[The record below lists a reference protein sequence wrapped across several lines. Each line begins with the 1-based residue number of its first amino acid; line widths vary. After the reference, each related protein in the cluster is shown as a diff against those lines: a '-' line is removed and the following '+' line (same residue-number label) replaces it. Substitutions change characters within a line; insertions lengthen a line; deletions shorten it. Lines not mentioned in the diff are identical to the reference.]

1 MEAIRTAVIG
11 VGYLGKF
18 HADKYAAAPE
28 ADLVAVCD
36 ANPETAAAIAEK
48 HGVEAVSDYRELV
61 GRVDAVSIVVPTQ
74 LHHEV
79 AATLIDAGIHVLLEK
94 PITATVEEGR
104 DLVARAETN
113 GVTLQVGHL
122 ERFNPAMMALRE
134 EVHQPLFIE
143 SHRLAPFNPRGADV
157 NVVLDLMIHDI
168 DLILDLVGAPI
179 RELRADGIPV
189 ITEAIDIANA
199 RLKFENG
206 CVANVTASRVS
217 LEAQRRMRVFEHNTY
232 MAVDFQQ
239 RKLAAH
245 RVGDRETLTE
255 AGIPE
260 IETNEKV
267 FEGGDAIREEVHDFL
282 TAIATG
288 RRPTVD
294 GADGLRALETALEI
308 TKLMTYSQVEFQQ
321 LAD

>member
-18 HADKYAAAPE
+18 HAEKYAAAPE
-28 ADLVAVCD
+28 AELVAVCD
-36 ANPETAAAIAEK
+36 ANPEIAAANAEK
-48 HGVEAVSDYRELV
+48 LGVEAVTDYRELV

-79 AATLIDAGIHVLLEK
+79 AATMIDAGIHVLVEK

-104 DLVARAETN
+104 DLVARAENN

-217 LEAQRRMRVFEHNTY
+217 LDAQRRMRVFEHNTY

-239 RKLAAH
+239 RKLATH
-245 RVGDRETLTE
+245 RVGDRNTLTE

-260 IETNEKV
+260 IETHEKV
-267 FEGGDAIREEVHDFL
+267 FEGGDAIREEVADFL
-282 TAIATG
+282 RAITTGTA
-288 RRPTVD
+288 PMVD
-294 GADGLRALETALEI
+294 GAAALRALETAMEI
-308 TKLMTYSQVEFQQ
+308 TEQMTYSQVEFNN
-321 LAD
+321 LT